1 MIIDRAAIEGAYADL
16 EAVCARI
23 AGFDYTGLSVAD
35 LLDLLSRREVLARC
49 APTVDHALLAAL
61 QAQTTPREIGA
72 KSWADVLGIRLHV
85 SGVEARRRV
94 RDAADLGPRRSLTGE
109 PLAPAREHV
118 AAAQATGTISGEHI
132 AILNSF
138 QAKLPGS
145 VDAATR
151 SGWEQALVTEAAA
164 GQSPEE
170 LAAAADALA
179 FLVNQDGPEP
189 DDSEKARKRCFTIGR
204 QGADGMSK
212 ISGLLTPEARA
223 LVEAGIDKLGAP
235 GMANPDDQ
243 DPCICGTP
251 SRAQIDNDRRSPA
264 QRNHDALAALGQI
277 ALQSQKLGAHN
288 GLPVTVVV
296 TTTLQDLENGAGM
309 ALTHTGTKLGVGEVV
324 GLAARAGAHHYLAV
338 FDRHTN
344 VPLYLGR
351 ARRSATAGQRLVLF
365 ARDRGCTRPGC
376 TAPAARCQAHHAT
389 TDWQHQGHTDITNLA
404 LACGCDNRLATEGG
418 WTTTMTGGHA
428 HWHPPPLL
436 DTGQPRTNTYWHP
449 QIYPPDNREDD
460 GETDRPAS

>member
-1 MIIDRAAIEGAYADL
+1 M
-16 EAVCARI
+16 CARL
-23 AGFDYTGLSVAD
+23 AGFDYTGLAVPE
-35 LLDLLSRREVLARC
+35 LLDLLSRREILARR

-72 KSWADVLGIRLHV
+72 KNWADVLGVRLHI
-85 SGVEARRRV
+85 SGAEAKRRV
-94 RDAADLGPRRSLTGE
+94 QDGADLGPRRSITGE
-109 PLAPAREHV
+109 PLPPAREHL
-118 AAAQATGTISGEHI
+118 AAAQAAGTISGEHI

-138 QAKLPGS
+138 HKKLPGW
-145 VDAATR
+145 VDTPTR
-151 SGWEQALVTEAAA
+151 AGWEQALVTEAAA

-179 FLVNQDGPEP
+179 FLANQDGPEP
-189 DDSEKARKRCFTIGR
+189 DEAEKARKRCFTLGR

-235 GMANPDDQ
+235 GMANPDDDQ
-243 DPCICGTP
+243 PCICGTP
-251 SRAQIDNDRRSPA
+251 SQAQIDGDTRSPA

-277 ALQSQKLGAHN
+277 ALQSQKLGEHN

-296 TTTLQDLENGAGM
+296 TTTLQDLQAGTGM
-309 ALTHTGTKLGVGEVV
+309 TLTHTGTKLGIGDLVN
-324 GLAARAGAHHYLAV
+324 LAARAGAHHYLAV

-351 ARRSATAGQRLVLF
+351 ARRTASAGQRLVLL

-376 TAPAARCQAHHAT
+376 TAPASRSQAHHAG
-389 TDWQHQGHTDITNLA
+389 TDWQHDGHTDITNLA
-404 LACGCDNRLATEGG
+404 PACGPDNRLATEGG
-418 WTTTMTGGHA
+418 WHTTITGGRA

-436 DTGQPRTNTYWHP
+436 DTSQPRTNTYWHP
-449 QIYPPDNREDD
+449 QLHPDDEDDD
-460 GETDRPAS
+460 GENNSPTS